1 VGFLD
6 LELPYSRAQEA
17 HRVRR
22 LSTRIAGNWLVLT
35 HVDEGRWRLQVFGAT
50 PLEAEV
56 TAEDEAAA
64 KDTAIAATIER
75 LRLVLI
81 SPLPTWN
88 IVITRR
94 WKAG

>member
-1 VGFLD
+1 M
-6 LELPYSRAQEA
+6 
-17 HRVRR
+17 RR
-22 LSTRIAGNWLVLT
+22 LSTRIADNWLLLT
-35 HVDEGRWRLQVFGAT
+35 HLNEGRWRLQVFGAT

-75 LRLVLI
+75 LSIV
-81 SPLPTWN
+81 SVAPFPTWN

-94 WKAG
+94 WDSRVEE

>member
-1 VGFLD
+1 
-6 LELPYSRAQEA
+6 
-17 HRVRR
+17 VRR

>member
-1 VGFLD
+1 M
-6 LELPYSRAQEA
+6 
-17 HRVRR
+17 RR

-35 HVDEGRWRLQVFGAT
+35 HLDAGRWRLQVFGAT

-56 TAEDEAAA
+56 TAENEAAA
-64 KDTAIAATIER
+64 KHTAIAATIDR

-88 IVITRR
+88 RVITRR
-94 WKAG
+94 WKSG

>member
-1 VGFLD
+1 M
-6 LELPYSRAQEA
+6 
-17 HRVRR
+17 RR

-35 HVDEGRWRLQVFGAT
+35 HLDEGRWRLQVFGTT

-75 LRLVLI
+75 LRLALI
-81 SPLPTWN
+81 SPRPTWN

-94 WKAG
+94 